1 MDAGPRREGRQS
13 PFRRHLAEARPG
25 GRLRQDL
32 GKAAALRAERTGN
45 RRLQKKDFRPS
56 WKRSAKGLPAGTEI
70 ELWWQCMVRL
80 RFARRNT
87 DPRQTLLQR
96 IRLVRGQCLPQP
108 QWEPLGYVP
117 YKTTRFSDLL
127 PPPGLAHPAARI
139 LSTGT
144 IRLRTRSDPRRH
156 RFLPASHSA
165 VRLRRRS
172 AERARFWTAP
182 PRRSVPPC
190 WRLRPRSCWCAC
202 RARPNGP

>member
-1 MDAGPRREGRQS
+1 M
-13 PFRRHLAEARPG
+13 
-25 GRLRQDL
+25 DL
-32 GKAAALRAERTGN
+32 GGVPRLGQRDDGRAASCRRSAIASSRRGRATTRRTN
-45 RRLQKKDFRPS
+45 WPIERLQKKD
-56 WKRSAKGLPAGTEI
+56 LPADLDEIRDRLPAEREI

-80 RFARRNT
+80 RYARRNA

-108 QWEPLGYVP
+108 QWEPLGCVP

-127 PPPGLAHPAARI
+127 PPPGSTHPAARI

-156 RFLPASHSA
+156 RFLLASQSA

-172 AERARFWTAP
+172 AERAHFWTAP

>member
-1 MDAGPRREGRQS
+1 MDMGRV
-13 PFRRHLAEARPG
+13 RDLAERDDGRPRG
-25 GRLRQDL
+25 EGARLRQDL
-32 GKAAALRAERTGN
+32 GKAAALRAERTGH
-45 RRLQKKDFRPS
+45 RRLQKKGFPAGPEKVRE
-56 WKRSAKGLPAGTEI
+56 RLPAGTEM

-80 RFARRNT
+80 RYARRNA

-108 QWEPLGYVP
+108 RWEPPGCVP

-127 PPPGLAHPAARI
+127 PTPGSTHPAARI

-156 RFLPASHSA
+156 RFLLASQSA

-182 PRRSVPPC
+182 PRRCVPPC